1 VRPSRVKVMLAA
13 LVLAAA
19 MGFSSSAVASEVL
32 EAKWL
37 PGPEQA
43 IRGRSYPLALQLN
56 IVAGMHI
63 NANQPDDPNLIPTQV
78 SFTAPPGL
86 SLAQAVFPQAKLV
99 KLGFAEKPLP
109 VFDGVVLLKTVLQ
122 VGEGVTPGLYQLS
135 ARVSY
140 QGCNNEVC
148 LMPESQEIS
157 LTVKVVSAGR

>member
-1 VRPSRVKVMLAA
+1 MIMWAA
-13 LVLAAA
+13 LALVAA
-19 MGFSSSAVASEVL
+19 MGFSSWAAASEVL

-43 IRGRSYPLALQLN
+43 AQGRSYSLALQLN

-63 NANQPDDPNLIPTQV
+63 NADQPDDPNLIPTQV
-78 SFTAPPGL
+78 SFTAPPGM
-86 SLAQAVFPQAKLV
+86 SLAQAVFPRAKLV

-109 VFDGVVLLKTVLQ
+109 VLDGVVLLKTVLR
-122 VGEGVTPGLYQLS
+122 VGEGVKPGLYQLS

-148 LMPESQEIS
+148 LMPESQEVS